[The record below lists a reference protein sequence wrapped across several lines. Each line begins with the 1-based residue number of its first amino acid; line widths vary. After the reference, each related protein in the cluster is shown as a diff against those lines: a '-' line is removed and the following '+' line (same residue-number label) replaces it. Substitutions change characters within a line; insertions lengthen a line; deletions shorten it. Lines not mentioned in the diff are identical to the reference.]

1 MNISYIFYQGWGA
14 LSYKTGDYPDVL
26 MEVAVEVVTNEQCS
40 TVYQGMIDESMICAG
55 GVEGEDSCQGD
66 SGGPLTY
73 VSGDQHVLIGDVSF
87 GDGCAKAGRYG
98 VYGRISFFRSW
109 IESKM
114 ISPSFCGAGP
124 DADA

>member
-1 MNISYIFYQGWGA
+1 MNISDLFYQGWGA
-14 LSYKTGDYPDVL
+14 LSYGTGDYPNVL
-26 MEVAVEVVTNEQCS
+26 MEVAVEVVTNQQCS
-40 TVYQGMIDESMICAG
+40 TAYQGIDEGMICAG

-73 VSGDQHVLIGDVSF
+73 KSGDQHVLIGDVSF
-87 GDGCAKAGRYG
+87 GDGCAQAGRYG

-114 ISPSFCGAGP
+114 TSPTFCGAGP

>member
-1 MNISYIFYQGWGA
+1 
-14 LSYKTGDYPDVL
+14 
-26 MEVAVEVVTNEQCS
+26 MEVAVEVVTHEQCR
-40 TVYQGMIDESMICAG
+40 TAYGKLIDESMICAG
-55 GVEGEDSCQGD
+55 GVEGEDSCQRD

-73 VSGDQHVLIGDVSF
+73 VSGEQHVLIGDVSF
-87 GDGCAKAGRYG
+87 GDGCAKAGKYG

>member
-1 MNISYIFYQGWGA
+1 MSYG
-14 LSYKTGDYPDVL
+14 TGDYPNAL

-40 TVYQGMIDESMICAG
+40 TVYQDTINDGMICAG

-73 VSGDQHVLIGDVSF
+73 KSGDQHVLIGDVSF
-87 GDGCAKAGRYG
+87 GDGCAQAGKYG

-114 ISPSFCGAGP
+114 TSPSFCGAGP

>member
-1 MNISYIFYQGWGA
+1 
-14 LSYKTGDYPDVL
+14 

-40 TVYQGMIDESMICAG
+40 TVYQDTINEGMICAG

-73 VSGDQHVLIGDVSF
+73 KSGDQHVLIGDVSF
-87 GDGCAKAGRYG
+87 GDGCAQAGKYG

-114 ISPSFCGAGP
+114 TSPSFCGAGP